1 MRRINSVDNVSAD
14 GCRGSDLDFMEMI
27 KLINYIRSEVK
38 LGNLSPD
45 VSTKSILQD
54 DSYLKPILEDD
65 PLLYNLHDIIGE
77 NFDLEEFSASETAIQ
92 MSREEDTNGR
102 DRIHELEERLK
113 RTQQEL
119 DARKKELEAIRINS
133 YTSVDQGSEYESIR
147 REQAVQEMEDGTRR
161 NAFAAGN
168 TDSSYFASYAGHGR

>member
-1 MRRINSVDNVSAD
+1 MNNVSAD
-14 GCRGSDLDFMEMI
+14 GCRGPDLDFMEMI

-45 VSTKSILQD
+45 VSAKSVLQNEL
-54 DSYLKPILEDD
+54 YLKPILEDD

-77 NFDLEEFSASETAIQ
+77 NFDLEEYSAGETAMQ
-92 MSREEDTNGR
+92 TSLGEETNGR
-102 DRIHELEERLK
+102 DRIYELEELLK

-119 DARKKELEAIRINS
+119 DARKKELEAIRISS
-133 YTSVDQGSEYESIR
+133 YASMDQGSEHESNW
-147 REQAVQEMEDGTRR
+147 REQGIQDLEDGTHRI
-161 NAFAAGN
+161 AVVGGN